1 MPGWKKNFQ
10 PWKKK
15 VEAGE
20 TIVWADEVGF
30 SMKPVLGSTWART
43 GQTPVIFAKTEWKKL
58 STIGGITSIGR
69 FLQQTH
75 EGSIKADDVVADL
88 AHLLRHIDGSV
99 TVVFDN
105 ARIHRAKV
113 VQAFLKANPRLS
125 IVYLPPYTPEFNPV
139 EQVWAYVKRHLLANC
154 CPTTVQELKALLR
167 SAWQNVRYRRLPAKL
182 LGDAE
187 EFPT

>member
-1 MPGWKKNFQ
+1 
-10 PWKKK
+10 
-15 VEAGE
+15 
-20 TIVWADEVGF
+20 
-30 SMKPVLGSTWART
+30 MKPVLGSTWART
-43 GQTPVIFAKTEWKKL
+43 GQTPVIFAKTERKKL

-75 EGSIKADDVVADL
+75 EGSNKADDVVAYL

-167 SAWQNVRYRRLPAKL
+167 SAWQKVRYRRLPAKL
-182 LGDAE
+182 LGITE
-187 EFPT
+187 EFLT